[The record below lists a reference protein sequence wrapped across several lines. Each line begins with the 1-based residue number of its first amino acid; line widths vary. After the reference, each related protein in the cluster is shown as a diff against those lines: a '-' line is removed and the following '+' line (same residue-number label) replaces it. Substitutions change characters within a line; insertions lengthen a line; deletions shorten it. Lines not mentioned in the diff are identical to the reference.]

1 MDEENMISTLLPKA
15 KDDDLR
21 AFVRELAGTDADFA
35 GKLSQWLMS
44 KYAAYTS
51 KPSVYVKEVQRLFRL
66 TNEEPRGRHYWETVL
81 DFAAVESGMEQ
92 IVAALRQK
100 LADGCY
106 DIIPL
111 PVVTFYSELA
121 DYLDDFMESEFADL
135 DSAAQACDNLI
146 LDWAKCPDVPL
157 QEKKSLYE
165 TLKTLSNA
173 EVMEY
178 VAGLTEGFFINY
190 LTFIQTPEEA
200 LASIAKRAA
209 EGRLPEDVVHRYID
223 LLRQLGRENEASEVI
238 RRNLNYPSVMDAELD
253 RLYEQQNDPAAL
265 ELLDAAS
272 PLYRNRTDIEK
283 RKIRF
288 LTRSSNTQGLLNAY
302 RYILLHSWDDY
313 EYYTKLKELAGESE
327 WPEQYRLIT
336 EEGAHS
342 DNSELMAY
350 IYAEEKDFPRLYQT
364 LMKARY
370 NILKLLHLH
379 MPQMPEEY
387 HKNLLQKAYKRIDSE
402 AHEADK
408 RPAYAHV
415 ASLIQEFASL
425 PGAKPLAKEMVL
437 CLRLAYMRRPAYMDE
452 LNKLKLDGDS
462 SR

>member
-1 MDEENMISTLLPKA
+1 MAPWTKRI
-15 KDDDLR
+15 
-21 AFVRELAGTDADFA
+21 
-35 GKLSQWLMS
+35 
-44 KYAAYTS
+44 
-51 KPSVYVKEVQRLFRL
+51 
-66 TNEEPRGRHYWETVL
+66 
-81 DFAAVESGMEQ
+81 
-92 IVAALRQK
+92 
-100 LADGCY
+100 
-106 DIIPL
+106 
-111 PVVTFYSELA
+111 
-121 DYLDDFMESEFADL
+121 
-135 DSAAQACDNLI
+135 
-146 LDWAKCPDVPL
+146 
-157 QEKKSLYE
+157 
-165 TLKTLSNA
+165 
-173 EVMEY
+173 
-178 VAGLTEGFFINY
+178 FINY

-200 LASIAKRAA
+200 LASIEKRAA

-223 LLRQLGRENEASEVI
+223 LLRQSGREDEASEVI
-238 RRNLNYPSVMDAELD
+238 RRNLNYPSVLDAELN
-253 RLYEQQNDPAAL
+253 RLYEQQNDSAAL
-265 ELLDAAS
+265 ELLEAAA

-288 LTRSSNTQGLLNAY
+288 LTRSGNTQGLLNAY

-342 DNSELMAY
+342 DNAELMAH

-387 HKNLLQKAYKRIDSE
+387 HRNLLQNAYKRIDTE

-408 RPAYAHV
+408 RPAYALV

-452 LNKLKLDGDS
+452 LNKLKLDSDS
-462 SR
+462 SK